1 VLSYILNIHNHFYK
15 SNLFITMS
23 LDFKKES
30 VLSEKLKYL
39 YKMGLQQKKCI
50 VNNIDVEFET
60 IKNTAG
66 VRIIERVN
74 IDMDFEYE
82 GALDGYEPHI
92 FTSDLSRLFETVRG
106 VITQYTPT
114 QEGKIKS
121 GDDDVYVSDVMI
133 FKINYEFEN
142 VHTFSLSLNITYPD

>member
-1 VLSYILNIHNHFYK
+1 
-15 SNLFITMS
+15 MS

-30 VLSEKLKYL
+30 VLAEKLKYL
-39 YKMGLQQKKCI
+39 YKVGLQQKKCI
-50 VNNIDVEFET
+50 VKEMDIEFET
-60 IKNTAG
+60 MENTDG
-66 VRIIERVN
+66 ITIIERVN

-82 GALDGYEPHI
+82 GALDGYEPYS
-92 FTSDLSRLFETVRG
+92 FTADLNRMFQTVRG
-106 VITQYTPT
+106 VIAQYTPT

>member
-1 VLSYILNIHNHFYK
+1 
-15 SNLFITMS
+15 MS

-30 VLSEKLKYL
+30 VLAEKLKYL
-39 YKMGLQQKKCI
+39 YQMELQQKKCI
-50 VNNIDVEFET
+50 VREIDVEFET
-60 IKNTAG
+60 MENTDG
-66 VRIIERVN
+66 IRIIERVN
-74 IDMDFEYE
+74 IDIDFKYE
-82 GALDGYEPHI
+82 GALDGYEPYS
-92 FTSDLSRLFETVRG
+92 FTADLNRLFQTVRG

-142 VHTFSLSLNITYPD
+142 THTFSVSLNITYPD